1 MQFTISYCNIDS
13 SKKRTAM
20 TQWFSDSLYYL
31 ENTDDAI
38 YDSNRKSIYTELQ
51 PIAADVLAN
60 CRMQA
65 GNFHPV
71 RE

>member
-1 MQFTISYCNIDS
+1 
-13 SKKRTAM
+13 M